1 MAAFAADEQSVS
13 GVDAAYQLMFT
24 LFQSQPDIAYVGLV
38 LPKGLADADVLHPA
52 VFAPLANA
60 HPQGSFSA
68 VRGCGPLLEEQCV
81 VSLCSGAA
89 LLPHLSIRKA
99 AVEDHDDLVPVFDG
113 HSEVISSDVGEFFLA
128 ELISQQDED
137 RRSVVG
143 TAQGQAVGLMS
154 VARHVDVH
162 TLQEAFDLSAHN
174 GLQRRTVRQARQE
187 AAAARDASRSSFDWL
202 WFLMQHASEVAS
214 LFNALTAPSVAG
226 SGLGAIRAAQAA
238 SFGTAAHTV
247 QLGSVAAAL
256 DVRGLAWGYAAAGGV
271 GLGTAMLAD
280 MIAAQALPSL
290 AGSRTPA
297 DVASVTVTR
306 EDMGMA
312 VARVADGRETQRR
325 RRRLADACATQGVGG
340 FDALRELALS
350 EFDTLQESI
359 VAEKQVAASAAR
371 EAAAAQAAEAR
382 QRFEEEEAHRREAEG
397 YAADSTGLALDGEGA
412 DGLAAGGGSRG
423 AHTAPA
429 GAMPPPSFGDEEED
443 GQFDAEAVKVPVMEL
458 AASISAAMS
467 ERGVQY
473 SGEHADTGAGEELV
487 MECARVLGI
496 DGWRTTLLAH
506 LDDEDSM
513 DREAAGLLGMPEG
526 VHRGGGI
533 SGGKGGLVGDA
544 SAIALITPEQA
555 TDRMLLEVALDRME
569 GVLSMAAVGTSAA
582 ADAIA
587 AAGAEEQL
595 LEAVEGVDAAA
606 GAGSLLGGVVSARA
620 TRLAMACADGVSSEA
635 EAAAGSVLAALLG
648 VPVVH
653 LPTVMRKVTLQLQAE
668 AIDATEKAAAAE
680 HKRRADEAKRRKR
693 HQRKP
698 KGEEE
703 DEEGEEEDEEAAAAA
718 AAEAAAAEALLY
730 KGQYAAV
737 LSVLASPLCS
747 RGYVLTGLT
756 GAQDLDVEELRLG
769 FDKVTRLL
777 LTEMELPQEKE
788 RAPGTAAAKAGSD
801 DAMAALAAAAAA
813 EDADDAEA
821 DDDVGVRADGTRIPM
836 PSGSL
841 LPHAVLLL
849 DNPATQQGIA
859 QPSAAAAWLTAL
871 SSRVLRVTLPPALAS
886 LTPQVDLA
894 VRPSSAAAGGAG
906 GSPGGDGEGDGES
919 TGQGYALL
927 RAASEAPSGVSMAM
941 FGSED
946 ASADDGNSGTFVPP
960 VGHRGV
966 SVDVDLDVKG
976 LGALVAKAVPE
987 GVQVLVETA
996 AEERRSQEEEAA
1008 ARAAAGKK
1016 PKRAVDPA
1024 AAAEEAGLPPPPHKR
1039 TPYNV
1044 LQLNETTSVT
1054 VSVSL
1059 VPDVV
1064 TAWAGASGP
1073 HRDPAAAQAL
1083 VDAREQLLSVLL
1095 REGLVL
1101 QRRVQVA
1108 DERRMAAAQRSGMS
1122 GSVALLRPVSHEET
1136 CFDDRLVEQEGVS
1149 NAFAISLFCLAEH
1162 FECRS
1167 SDFLPAVFALFP
1179 EAEYA
1184 VLTQPHAAAESPLL
1198 QYFSS
1203 APARPSSTLPHALYV
1218 MHRTALGAP
1227 HTVTMRV
1234 VRNSDRMALSQF
1246 ASQLA
1251 PAAFVDV
1258 MSDAVVAAART
1269 EEALASARGGSTPL
1283 DSELACASSPAAL
1296 LAEVEGQIIGVCTL
1310 AAAGCAREEVVA
1322 AASAFD
1328 IQQFLDLAQYSSD
1341 NSTALQLPPAIG
1353 GKWRTLRDLEL
1364 NPLFASPVTR
1374 RTVLRRAMALTGASA
1389 IMFRQWGAAVAGAV
1403 GASALGGH
1411 GAQDAA
1417 ATATGVIAQGVTAG
1431 AAGDTDPLP
1440 GVVRDM
1446 LQVAPRRMP
1455 QQRPHELPGAAAK
1468 DARLVIGSAISRQVA
1483 GAALGRS
1490 DIHPL
1495 GGDSKYDES
1504 KVEVGGGVP
1513 LVPWAPSRYGAAL
1526 DPQDEAAV
1534 ADTEARMAAMHARGF
1549 GYVAELLQTLPRG
1562 TVGARE
1568 ESNTDLSDPRQL
1580 SHALFVT
1587 TRKLLGEPKITV
1599 NTRVVVVGASQAALS
1614 FLDSLLRVPYLRFA
1628 HLSLVSPG
1636 GMAPHPTPP
1645 AIAPPPYTAQEG
1657 AVYEPA
1663 SQSVALQ
1670 HGCLPL
1676 RAAPFFPFS
1685 PDLSPAALAR
1695 LGLPSSV
1702 EVVDAAVA
1710 GIDRPEGRVLLAD
1723 GAGALPYDLLML
1735 APGLAEGTL
1744 GRLGLTA
1751 ADAPKGLHS
1760 LTHTAMLAAL
1770 EEDVSALVKNVPF
1783 PWAPAACAE
1792 SIVPPALPEGEAAA
1806 GADAEGDELHA
1817 PDGCGVAS
1825 GRDVVVLGDG
1835 LEALT
1840 ALSALLDRG
1849 VHPKRITF
1857 VRRSRPLIALRHGA
1871 SSSEAGMGFGGASTA
1886 GEAVSAEHT
1895 EALVTAAM
1903 CALGVQQLVG
1913 WELSHVEGAWADAG
1927 DSDSPRFSRDAM
1939 LTLDFSNVLSPEQ
1952 SAAEEGIATAARGE
1966 TGEEGKGEEDAEEEE
1981 EEEGFTDLGMYSTDD
1996 LEGKGGEAAAGMGP
2010 QVPQSMRLDAR
2021 LVVAGDR
2028 RAVDERFF
2036 NAVNDCGLVYDGR
2049 LVVNHHFCTTDPS
2062 VFAGGTVTK
2071 FSRRYR
2077 AALPMQAFNSAEVGA
2092 AAAASVLRMI
2102 DPLQHAAAVAA
2113 GDPMVLEGPSAAVG
2127 RGSHLLPE
2135 FKSAKV
2141 VSAVLPGGL
2150 HWMHGRLPRYDLG
2163 KSGRTMATHT
2173 LGQLLPYLPAKA
2185 QGSAMLEAELLAGA
2199 LIGTLQA
2206 PPPSAAAA
2214 ALQLTAAG
2222 APAVATVPSSAGAQ
2236 VHVPTQ
2242 ALSNV
2247 LAQAASVV
2255 FGAPIGRN
2263 VFLTVDRFSRL
2274 CEVSHLGGERVE
2286 EGNLASLIGQQSA
2299 MLNAAERD
2307 FDAGRISDWA
2317 KCLREDWAVA
2327 VVHDRFSQLTAELR
2341 RELLQHEDVARLVQ
2355 EVRTQ
2360 AEQGNVDGV
2369 IAKLRD
2375 EKVGVAGKGLR
2386 DTTRRAVEARL
2397 TSYLSA
2403 NRPLLPMF
2411 FLPGHAALPT
2421 VDGKPAES
2429 HPAR

>member
-1 MAAFAADEQSVS
+1 MTAFAVDEKIVS
-13 GVDAAYQLMFT
+13 GVEAAHQLMFT
-24 LFQSQPDIAYVGLV
+24 LFQSQPDIAHVGLV
-38 LPKGLADADVLHPA
+38 LPHGPADADVLHPA
-52 VFAPLANA
+52 VFTPLPSLANS
-60 HPQGSFSA
+60 GSFKPA
-68 VRGCGPLLEEQCV
+68 RGGGPLLKGDCV
-81 VSLCSGAA
+81 VSVCRGSDLV
-89 LLPHLSIRKA
+89 PHLSIRKA

-113 HSEVISSDVGEFFLA
+113 HSEVVSADVGEFFLA
-128 ELISQQDED
+128 ELISQQDGD

-143 TAQGQAVGLMS
+143 TAGGHAVGLMS
-154 VARHVDVH
+154 VARHVDVG
-162 TLQEAFDLSAHN
+162 TLQEAFDLSAYN

-187 AAAARDASRSSFDWL
+187 AAVARDADRASFDWL

-214 LFNALTAPSVAG
+214 LFDALTAPTVAG

-238 SFGTAAHTV
+238 HGAGGAPHTA
-247 QLGSVAAAL
+247 QLGSIAAAL
-256 DVRGLAWGYAAAGGV
+256 DARGQAWGYAAAGGV

-280 MIAAQALPSL
+280 MIGAQVLPSL
-290 AGSRTPA
+290 KGLHTPA
-297 DVASVTVTR
+297 QAAAVAVTR
-306 EDMGMA
+306 EDMGTA
-312 VARVADGRETQRR
+312 VARVADSRETQRR
-325 RRRLADACATQGVGG
+325 RRRLADMCASSKVGG
-340 FDALRELALS
+340 FDVLRELALT

-359 VAEKQVAASAAR
+359 VAEKQVAATAAR
-371 EAAAAQAAEAR
+371 EAAAAHAAEVR
-382 QRFEEEEAHRREAEG
+382 QRFEQAEQLRREQAG
-397 YAADSTGLALDGEGA
+397 YATEPTGLTLDGDGGDSLGA
-412 DGLAAGGGSRG
+412 GAGSMGGGVS
-423 AHTAPA
+423 APA
-429 GAMPPPSFGDEEED
+429 SAMPPPSFEDDEEEP
-443 GQFDAEAVKVPVMEL
+443 QFDAEAVRVPVMEL
-458 AASISAAMS
+458 AASVSAAIA

-473 SGEHADTGAGEELV
+473 AGEQPDSDAGEELIV
-487 MECARVLGI
+487 ECARVLGT
-496 DGWRTTLLAH
+496 DGWRTVLLAH
-506 LDDEDSM
+506 LDEEDSV
-513 DREAAGLLGMPEG
+513 DRESSGMLGLPAAQQ
-526 VHRGGGI
+526 GGG
-533 SGGKGGLVGDA
+533 GRGLVGDA
-544 SAIALITPEQA
+544 SAIALITPQQA
-555 TDRMLLEVALDRME
+555 TDRMLLEVALDRLE
-569 GVLSMAAVGTSAA
+569 GVLSVAAVATSAA
-582 ADAIA
+582 ADAIS
-587 AAGAEEQL
+587 AAGAEEEL
-595 LEAVEGVDAAA
+595 LESVEGVNSAA

-620 TRLAMACADGVSSEA
+620 TRLAMACAEGITAEA
-635 EAAAGSVLAALLG
+635 EAAAASVLAAVLG

-653 LPTVMRKVTLQLQAE
+653 LPSVVRKVTLQLQAE
-668 AIDATEKAAAAE
+668 AVDATEKAAAAE

-693 HQRKP
+693 HQRKA
-698 KGEEE
+698 KKDE
-703 DEEGEEEDEEAAAAA
+703 DSDDEGDDEDEEAAAAA
-718 AAEAAAAEALLY
+718 DAAAAEALLY

-756 GAQDLDVEELRLG
+756 GDTQLDVDELRMG
-769 FDKVTRLL
+769 FDKVTKLL
-777 LTEMELPQEKE
+777 LSEMELPQERE
-788 RAPGTAAAKAGSD
+788 AAAAATATGTGGD
-801 DAMAALAAAAAA
+801 DDIAALAAAVAG
-813 EDADDAEA
+813 EEA
-821 DDDVGVRADGTRIPM
+821 LPEEDDDVGVRADGSRIAQ
-836 PSGSL
+836 PSGTL
-841 LPHAVLLL
+841 LPQAVLLL
-849 DNPATQQGIA
+849 DCPVREQGVA
-859 QPSAAAAWLTAL
+859 QPTAAAKWLSQL
-871 SSRVLRVTLPPALAS
+871 SSRILRVALPPALGS
-886 LTPQVDLA
+886 LTPKVDLA
-894 VRPSSAAAGGAG
+894 VRPASAAAAAATD
-906 GSPGGDGEGDGES
+906 GDGDGDAV
-919 TGQGYALL
+919 GQGFALL
-927 RAASEAPSGVSMAM
+927 KAAAEAPSGVSMAT

-946 ASADDGNSGTFVPP
+946 ASADDGSSGTFVPP

-966 SVDVDLDVKG
+966 SVDVDLDIAG
-976 LGALVAKAVPE
+976 LGALVAKVVPD

-996 AEERRSQEEEAA
+996 AEERQAAQEAAA

-1016 PKRAVDPA
+1016 PKRVEDPA

-1039 TPYNV
+1039 TPYDV
-1044 LQLNETTSVT
+1044 LALDATASVT

-1064 TAWAGASGP
+1064 TAWAGATGEQ
-1073 HRDPAAAQAL
+1073 RDPAAATAL
-1083 VDAREQLLSVLL
+1083 VQVREQLLSVLL

-1101 QRRVQVA
+1101 QRRVQLA
-1108 DERRMAAAQRSGMS
+1108 DERRMAAAQRSGTS
-1122 GSVALLRPVSHEET
+1122 GAVALLQPVGAEEA
-1136 CFDDRLVEQEGVS
+1136 CFDDGLVDADGVS

-1167 SDFLPAVFALFP
+1167 SDFLPSVFALFP
-1179 EAEYA
+1179 DVEYA

-1198 QYFSS
+1198 QYFSA
-1203 APARPSSTLPHALYV
+1203 APALPSSTLPHALYV

-1234 VRNSDRMALSQF
+1234 MRDSDRLALSHF

-1269 EEALASARGGSTPL
+1269 EEALARAGGDSAPL

-1310 AAAGCAREEVVA
+1310 TAAGCAREEVVA

-1328 IQQFLDLAQYSSD
+1328 IEQFLELAQYPSD
-1341 NSTALQLPPAIG
+1341 SSTALALPPALG

-1364 NPLFASPVTR
+1364 NPLFASPITR

-1389 IMFRQWGAAVAGAV
+1389 LMYRQWGAAVAGAV
-1403 GASALGGH
+1403 GTTALQGND
-1411 GAQDAA
+1411 AQDAA

-1440 GVVRDM
+1440 GAVRDM

-1468 DARLVIGSAISRQVA
+1468 DAGLVIGSAISRQVA
-1483 GAALGRS
+1483 GAALERP
-1490 DIHPL
+1490 DIQPL
-1495 GGDSKYDES
+1495 GGDGKHSES
-1504 KVEVGGGVP
+1504 KGEVGGGLPV
-1513 LVPWAPSRYGAAL
+1513 VPWAPARYGAAL

-1549 GYVAELLQTLPRG
+1549 GYVSELLLGLPRG
-1562 TVGARE
+1562 SFGARD
-1568 ESNTDLSDPRQL
+1568 ESNTDLTDARQL
-1580 SHALFVT
+1580 SHALYVT

-1614 FLDSLLRVPYLRFA
+1614 FLNSLLRVPYLRFA
-1628 HLSLVSPG
+1628 RLSLVSPG
-1636 GMAPHPTPP
+1636 GMAAPPTPP

-1657 AVYEPA
+1657 VAYEPA

-1670 HGCLPL
+1670 HGHLPL
-1676 RAAPFFPFS
+1676 RAAPFLPFS

-1695 LGLPSSV
+1695 MGLPSSV

-1723 GAGALPYDLLML
+1723 GAGALPYDMLML
-1735 APGLAEGTL
+1735 APGLTEGTL
-1744 GRLGLTA
+1744 GRLGLAA
-1751 ADAPKGLHS
+1751 ADAPRGMHS
-1760 LTHTAMLAAL
+1760 LTHAAVLAAL
-1770 EEDVSALVKNVPF
+1770 EEDVSALVKAVPF
-1783 PWAPAACAE
+1783 PWTPSACAE
-1792 SIVPPALPEGEAAA
+1792 CIVPPALPEGEAP
-1806 GADAEGDELHA
+1806 ADGEQGGLHA
-1817 PDGCGVAS
+1817 PAGCGVSA
-1825 GRDVVVLGDG
+1825 GRDVVVVGDG

-1840 ALSALLDRG
+1840 AVSALMDRG

-1857 VRRSRPLIALRHGA
+1857 VRRTRPLVALRHGA
-1871 SSSEAGMGFGGASTA
+1871 ASSEAGMGFGGAGAA

-1895 EALVTAAM
+1895 EAMAVAAM

-1913 WELSHVEGAWADAG
+1913 WELSHVEGAWNDASG
-1927 DSDSPRFSRDAM
+1927 DGNSPRFSSESM
-1939 LTLDFSNVLSPEQ
+1939 LTLDFANVLSVEEFT
-1952 SAAEEGIATAARGE
+1952 AEEGIATAARGE
-1966 TGEEGKGEEDAEEEE
+1966 TGEEGKGGDEDEEEE
-1981 EEEGFTDLGMYSTDD
+1981 EEEGFTDLGMYSTDE
-1996 LEGKGGEAAAGMGP
+1996 LEGKATDAAAAGP

-2021 LVVAGDR
+2021 LLVAGDR

-2092 AAAASVLRMI
+2092 AAAASVLRI
-2102 DPLQHAAAVAA
+2102 VDPLQHAAAVAA
-2113 GDPMVLEGPSAAVG
+2113 GDPMVIEGPAAAAG

-2163 KSGRTMATHT
+2163 KSGRTMSTHT
-2173 LGQLLPYLPAKA
+2173 LRQLLPHVPAQA

-2199 LIGTLQA
+2199 MLGTVQA

-2214 ALQLTAAG
+2214 ALALAQAG
-2222 APAVATVPSSAGAQ
+2222 APAIAAVPPSSGAK
-2236 VHVPTQ
+2236 VHVPCQ

-2247 LAQAASVV
+2247 LARSEDTVSGAA
-2255 FGAPIGRN
+2255 IGRS
-2263 VFLTVDRFSRL
+2263 VHLTLDRFSRL
-2274 CEVSHLGGERVE
+2274 CEVSHLGGQRVE
-2286 EGNLASLIGQQSA
+2286 EGNLASLIGRQSS

-2327 VVHDRFSQLTAELR
+2327 VVHDRFSALTAELR
-2341 RELLQHEDVARLVQ
+2341 SQLLQQEDVARMVH

-2360 AEQGNVDGV
+2360 AEQGNVDGI
-2369 IAKLRD
+2369 IATLRD
-2375 EKVGVAGKGLR
+2375 EQVGVAGKGLKA
-2386 DTTRRAVEARL
+2386 TTRQAVEARL
-2397 TSYLSA
+2397 TSYLAA